1 MSTYVQKE
9 GTGASFPN
17 KKKTSESSPVLL
29 GTLTIPADMA
39 GKKVNIASWLN
50 SNNDNKYYSHKL
62 SEIKIAD
69 KPKNTDIDL
78 DSENAP
84 F

>member
-1 MSTYVQKE
+1 MSEYVQKE

-17 KKKTSESSPVLL
+17 KKKTSESSPQLL
-29 GTLTIPADMA
+29 GTLTIPKDMA

-50 SNNDNKYYSHKL
+50 EKGSLKYYSHKL
-62 SEIKIAD
+62 SEIKTEE
-69 KPKNTDIDL
+69 KPKTEVDLSQDI
-78 DSENAP
+78 P